1 MKIALIGDVHANL
14 PALEAVLTHARQM
27 NVKAIWN
34 VGDFVGYGAYPDEV
48 VKMLREIG
56 AISIIGNY
64 DSKVLRVKIKEKE
77 WGVKKIPEK
86 WLAFQWAYENLSP
99 ENRVYLSSLPE
110 KRHIHQKGW
119 HIQMTHGSP
128 ATPEEHLGPDTSD
141 ERLYELVR
149 LSHASIILCG
159 HSHQP
164 FTRWIEDAVFINP
177 GSVGRPDDGDPRAS
191 YAIIKLKNKMLDV
204 SHYRVDYD
212 VERAAQ
218 AVRDNHLPEEFAQMI
233 LQGRSLDGLEEENL
247 DG

>member
-14 PALEAVLTHARQM
+14 PALEAVLTHAHKM

-34 VGDFVGYGAYPDEV
+34 VGDFVGYGAYPNEV

-64 DSKVLRVKIKEKE
+64 DSKVLRVKIKDKE
-77 WGVKKIPEK
+77 WEMKKIPEK
-86 WLAFQWAYENLSP
+86 WQAFQWAYENLSP
-99 ENRVYLSSLPE
+99 ENRIYLSSLPE

-128 ATPEEHLGPDTSD
+128 ATSEEHLGPDTSD

-164 FTRWIEDAVFINP
+164 FTRWIDDAVFINP
-177 GSVGRPDDGDPRAS
+177 GSVGRPDDGDTRAS
-191 YAIIKLKNKMLDV
+191 YAIIKLKKKMLDV
-204 SHYRVDYD
+204 SHYRLDYD

-218 AVRDNHLPEEFAQMI
+218 AIRDNCLPEEFAQMI
-233 LQGRSLDGLEEENL
+233 LQGRNLDGLKEENF

>member
-77 WGVKKIPEK
+77 WGAKKIPEK

-141 ERLYELVR
+141 ERLHELVR

-164 FTRWIEDAVFINP
+164 FTRWIDDAVFINP
-177 GSVGRPDDGDPRAS
+177 GSVGRPVDGDARAS
-191 YAIIKLKNKMLDV
+191 YAIIKLKKKMLDV
-204 SHYRVDYD
+204 SHFRVDYD
-212 VERAAQ
+212 IERAAQ

-233 LQGRSLDGLEEENL
+233 QQGRSLDGLKEENF

>member
-14 PALEAVLTHARQM
+14 PALEAVLTHALKM

-34 VGDFVGYGAYPDEV
+34 VGDFVGYGAYPNEV
-48 VKMLREIG
+48 VKILREIG

-77 WGVKKIPEK
+77 WGMKKIPEK
-86 WLAFQWAYENLSP
+86 WLAFQWAYENLSS
-99 ENRVYLSSLPE
+99 ENRIYMSSLPE

-128 ATPEEHLGPDTSD
+128 ATSEEHLGPDTSD

-164 FTRWIEDAVFINP
+164 FTRWIDGAVFINP
-177 GSVGRPDDGDPRAS
+177 GSVGRPDDGDARAS
-191 YAIIKLKNKMLDV
+191 YAIIKLKKKMLDV

-218 AVRDNHLPEEFAQMI
+218 AIRDNCLPEEFAQMI
-233 LQGRSLDGLEEENL
+233 LQGRSLDGLKEENF